1 MDGAFAVN
9 HAHTIFARKAA
20 LYYLATL
27 AWMGVIFWFS
37 HQPSDASSGQSG
49 IIVESITTATGVTL
63 PEVVVRKSAHFIAYA
78 ILGTLVAFTVL
89 RHTIPAKTAAKIAAL
104 IVVAYAIG
112 DEFHQLF
119 IPGRSG
125 EVADILLDSV
135 AGILAILFVFGYR
148 KRFRLQKHQGHGKI

>member
-20 LYYLATL
+20 LYCLATL

-104 IVVAYAIG
+104 IVVAYAIS

-125 EVADILLDSV
+125 EVTDVLLDSI
-135 AGILAILFVFGYR
+135 AGILAIVLIFSYR
-148 KRFRLQKHQGHGKI
+148 AHSQLPKRKNHSKM